1 MVIAVLVL
9 TSLSLI
15 GSGTLQERIDRA
27 SAAGGGRVVVP
38 PGRHLVGQVDLRSN
52 VELHLEKGAVLEG
65 KVGLENYRVTELPYS
80 EGTWSAVVSAIGVT
94 NVAITGEGEIFGNG
108 TAWPQPENYGGN
120 QEGRRPRGVFFANC
134 KDVRLRDFTL
144 RDSACWGVV
153 FKCCENVDVR
163 RVKVDSHANANN
175 DGIDVEAKNVVI
187 ADCDIDA
194 GDDAVCLKSNNPDF
208 VVENV
213 LVTNVVARSHCNALK
228 LGTASHG
235 TMRNV
240 LFVDCRTEAPR
251 RDFID
256 HRLGRNRRWYE
267 GNPERIKKAPG
278 ARLNEPSG
286 TSAICVENVDG
297 GIVENITYR
306 NIVANGSRTPIFIR
320 AGTRS
325 GRSCGTPPSNKW
337 IFRGVRIENVR
348 GSALS
353 GLTSSVTGVEGCRI
367 TNVVFKNVRLCCR
380 GLGDDA
386 LRWKDKPVPEAAGG
400 YPDAHMFGHA
410 LPAYGLY
417 ARHVDGLLLENC
429 SFSLAEGSSDAREPV
444 VMEDVTPH
452 TIMAGDEW
460 IPFVYRKD
468 IVEGS
473 ALDFSGLGQLD
484 APAGKYG
491 WLRANGPDFEFER
504 RPGVVQR
511 FYGANLSGSANF
523 PETPEDAERL
533 ATRLARLGYNAV
545 RIHHHDRPCSRLLPD
560 GQVELVPEAMD
571 KLDRFLSECFKRGL
585 YATTDLYVSRPIT
598 WRELGIDKP
607 GQAGSA
613 SVKAWFYASE
623 AGWTNWCQFARAFM
637 THRNPYTGRRYADE
651 PALPLVVLV
660 NESCFYRSWAATSVP
675 GMKDRWREW
684 LLSVRAKDPTAYPK
698 ADPENPPK
706 RANWWHGG
714 GEFTQM
720 VSSFYAYLEGR
731 FNLRAQ
737 RFLREELGVRAMLT
751 GQNHG
756 PYVSPL
762 QEMHET
768 TCDYVDKHF
777 YVDHPSFIGK
787 RWSLP
792 SRLYNKNYVREANN
806 PVDNMGYSRLWSK
819 PFVVSEYNF
828 CGPNEFRAVGGAL
841 TGAMAAIQGWGALWR
856 FAYAHTR
863 ERIARD
869 SQIPTTFD
877 AASDAL
883 GQSSDRVAMMLYL
896 RGDLAPAAEAVAI
909 DLDDAALAP
918 SARCAYEGASWT
930 NLVVWNRRVG
940 TSVRGHA
947 PKDVLRVTAPLQTN
961 AVPPFVVDDRSPVR
975 FDRAVGSF
983 TFDTQRSC
991 GGFSEGGEVCAGA
1004 LLATVSGAPALV
1016 WVTSVDGRALA
1027 TSRRILLSHLT
1038 DVQGEGMQYADE
1050 SRRVVVRWGNGR
1062 PLARRGMAK
1071 IRLALEDPQS
1081 YEVWAVGTDGS
1092 RLEKVP
1098 ASVDDGVLSFSADTR
1113 HGTTAVF
1120 HYEIVEK

>member
-1 MVIAVLVL
+1 MVIAVFVVA
-9 TSLSLI
+9 SLSLI
-15 GSGTLQERIDRA
+15 GSGALQERIDRA
-27 SAAGGGRVVVP
+27 SAAGGGRVVVSR
-38 PGRHLVGQVDLRSN
+38 GRHLVGQVELKSN

-65 KVGLENYRVTELPYS
+65 KVGLEHYRVTMLPYS

-175 DGIDVEAKNVVI
+175 DGIDVEAKDVVI

-267 GNPERIKKAPG
+267 GSPERIRKAPG

-297 GIVENITYR
+297 GVVENVTYR
-306 NIVANGSRTPIFIR
+306 NIVADGSRTPIFIR

-325 GRSCGTPPSNKW
+325 GRSCGTPPSNKR
-337 IFRGVRIENVR
+337 IFRGVRIENVA
-348 GSALS
+348 GSSLS
-353 GLTSSVTGVEGCRI
+353 GLASSVTGVEGCRI
-367 TNVVFKNVRLCCR
+367 TNVVFRNVRLRCR

-429 SFSLAEGSSDAREPV
+429 SFSLAEGTSDAREPV

-545 RIHHHDRPCSRLLPD
+545 RIHHHDRPCSRLSAD
-560 GQVELVPEAMD
+560 GRVELVPEAMD
-571 KLDRFLSECFKRGL
+571 KLDRFLAECFKRGL
-585 YATTDLYVSRPIT
+585 YATTDLYVSRPVT
-598 WRELGIDKP
+598 WKELGVDKP
-607 GQAGSA
+607 GLATN
-613 SVKAWFYASE
+613 VKTWFYATE
-623 AGWTNWCQFARAFM
+623 AGWTNWCQFARAFLK
-637 THRNPYTGRRYADE
+637 HVNPYTGRAYADE
-651 PALPLVVLV
+651 LALPLLVLV
-660 NESCFYRSWAATSVP
+660 NESCFYRSWKEVMTIP
-675 GMKDRWREW
+675 GMKDHWRDW
-684 LLSVRAKDPTAYPK
+684 LLSVRAKDPSAYPN
-698 ADPENPPK
+698 ANPEKPPK
-706 RANWWHGG
+706 YANWWHGG
-714 GEFTQM
+714 DASVQRS
-720 VSSFYAYLEGR
+720 SSFYAYLEGR
-731 FNLRAQ
+731 FNRRA
-737 RFLREELGVRAMLT
+737 RKFLREELGVKAMIT

-756 PYVSPL
+756 PYVSPV
-762 QEMHET
+762 QEMHEA

-777 YVDHPSFIGK
+777 YVDHPWFVEK

-792 SRLYNKNYVREANN
+792 SRLHNRNYVREANN
-806 PVDNMGYSRLWSK
+806 PVDKMGYNRLWSK

-828 CGPNEFRAVGGAL
+828 CGPNEYRAMGGAL

-856 FAYAHTR
+856 FAYSHTR
-863 ERIARD
+863 ENVAPNV
-869 SQIPTTFD
+869 QVPTTFD
-877 AASDAL
+877 AATDAL

-896 RGDLAPAAEAVAI
+896 RGDLPTASRAVAI
-909 DLDDAALAP
+909 DLDDAALSPYAPVGRTRGRRGPILSLGIAAWARP
-918 SARCAYEGASWT
+918 SAA
-930 NLVVWNRRVG
+930 
-940 TSVRGHA
+940 
-947 PKDVLRVTAPLQTN
+947 
-961 AVPPFVVDDRSPVR
+961 
-975 FDRAVGSF
+975 
-983 TFDTQRSC
+983 
-991 GGFSEGGEVCAGA
+991 
-1004 LLATVSGAPALV
+1004 
-1016 WVTSVDGRALA
+1016 
-1027 TSRRILLSHLT
+1027 
-1038 DVQGEGMQYADE
+1038 
-1050 SRRVVVRWGNGR
+1050 
-1062 PLARRGMAK
+1062 ARRPMWH
-1071 IRLALEDPQS
+1071 
-1081 YEVWAVGTDGS
+1081 V
-1092 RLEKVP
+1092 
-1098 ASVDDGVLSFSADTR
+1098 
-1113 HGTTAVF
+1113 
-1120 HYEIVEK
+1120 